1 MLWFVG
7 LGISGLDSI
16 SLDAQNILKKADIV
30 YLEQFTSIVSKSDIT
45 KLKKLVKGK
54 LKTVKRWQVEDGQ
67 EILDSAKKKNIVLLS
82 YGDPYIATTHIEL
95 RTRAIAEK
103 IKTKTIHAS
112 SIVTSLVGECGL
124 HYYKIGKVVTIM
136 KEVKTGTS
144 AYYAIY
150 GNLLSGDHTIL
161 LLEYNQDADFFLD
174 PKDALANLLA
184 AEKEQTRNVLSQN
197 IFAIVTSRIGLKDP
211 SITAGK
217 ISSLIKLDFGKPPHT
232 IIIPGSLH
240 FTESDALKVLAKCVD
255 EPTDNSAQ
263 IKKIADQMMEKYIP
277 MVKKALEEI
286 TPHYKDSKEF
296 KLVLENAE
304 LYIEDAKK
312 FHEQGKDELAVL
324 SIGYADGLVDALRM
338 AKGFE
343 PKI

>member
-7 LGISGLDSI
+7 LGISGLGSI

-30 YLEQFTSIVSKSDIT
+30 YLEQFTSIIPKSDIT
-45 KLKKLVKGK
+45 KLKKLVRSEFKA
-54 LKTVKRWQVEDGQ
+54 VKRWMVEDGQ
-67 EILDSAKKKNIVLLS
+67 EILKNAKKKNIVLLS

-95 RTRAIAEK
+95 RTRAIQEK
-103 IKTKTIHAS
+103 IKTNTIHAS
-112 SIVTSLVGECGL
+112 SAITALVGECGL

-136 KEVKTGTS
+136 KEIQSTS

-174 PKDALANLLA
+174 PKDALSNLLA
-184 AEKEQTRNVLSQN
+184 SEKEQARNVLSQN
-197 IFAIVTSRIGLKDP
+197 IFAIVASRMGLKDQM
-211 SITAGK
+211 ITAGK

-240 FTESDALKVLAKCVD
+240 FTESDALKVLAKCID
-255 EPTDNSAQ
+255 EPTDNSTQ
-263 IKKIADQMMEKYIP
+263 IKKISDQMMEKYIP

-296 KLVLENAE
+296 KLVLENAG

-312 FHEQGKDELAVL
+312 FHELGKDELAVL

>member
-7 LGISGLDSI
+7 LGISGPRSI
-16 SLDAQNILKKADIV
+16 SLEVQNILKKADIV
-30 YLEQFTSIVSKSDIT
+30 YLEQFTGIISKSDIT
-45 KLKKLVKGK
+45 KLKKLVKDK
-54 LKTVKRWQVEDGQ
+54 FKAVKRWQVEDGQ
-67 EILDSAKKKNIVLLS
+67 EILENAKKKNVVLLS

-95 RTRAIAEK
+95 RTRAIQEK
-103 IKTKTIHAS
+103 IKTNTIHAS
-112 SIVTSLVGECGL
+112 SAVTALVGECGL
-124 HYYKIGKVVTIM
+124 HYYKIGKVVTVM
-136 KEVKTGTS
+136 KEIQSTS

-161 LLEYNQDADFFLD
+161 LLEYNQDANFFLD
-174 PKDALANLLA
+174 PKDALSNLLA
-184 AEKEQTRNVLSQN
+184 AEKEQTRNVLSQD
-197 IFAIVTSRIGLKDP
+197 IFAIVASRIGLKDQR
-211 SITAGK
+211 ITAGK
-217 ISSLIKLDFGKPPHT
+217 ISSLMKLDFGKPPYT
-232 IIIPGSLH
+232 VVIPGSLH
-240 FTESDALKVLAKCVD
+240 FTESDALKVLAKCID
-255 EPTDNSAQ
+255 EPADNSAQ
-263 IKKIADQMMEKYIP
+263 IKKTSDQMMEKYIP
-277 MVKKALEEI
+277 MVRKALEEI
-286 TPHYKDSKEF
+286 IPHYKDSKEF

>member
-7 LGISGLDSI
+7 LGISGLGSI

-30 YLEQFTSIVSKSDIT
+30 YLEQFTSIIPKSDIT
-45 KLKKLVKGK
+45 KLKKLVKGEFK
-54 LKTVKRWQVEDGQ
+54 AVKRWMVEDGQ
-67 EILDSAKKKNIVLLS
+67 EILKNAKKKNVVLLS

-95 RTRAIAEK
+95 RTRAIQEK
-103 IKTKTIHAS
+103 IKTNTIHAS
-112 SIVTSLVGECGL
+112 SALTALVGECGL

-136 KEVKTGTS
+136 KEIQSTS

-174 PKDALANLLA
+174 PKDALSNLLA
-184 AEKEQTRNVLSQN
+184 TEKEQTRNVLSQN
-197 IFAIVTSRIGLKDP
+197 IFAIVASRVGLKDQT
-211 SITAGK
+211 ITAGK
-217 ISSLIKLDFGKPPHT
+217 ISSLIKIDFGKPPHT

-240 FTESDALKVLAKCVD
+240 FTESDALKILAKCVD
-255 EPTDNSAQ
+255 EPADNSAQ
-263 IKKIADQMMEKYIP
+263 IKKISDQMMEKYIP

-286 TPHYKDSKEF
+286 RPHYKDSKEF
-296 KLVLENAE
+296 RLVLENAG

-312 FHEQGKDELAVL
+312 FHEQRKDELAVL

>member
-7 LGISGLDSI
+7 LGISGLGSI

-30 YLEQFTSIVSKSDIT
+30 YLEQFTSIIPKSDIT
-45 KLKKLVKGK
+45 KLKKLVKGEFK
-54 LKTVKRWQVEDGQ
+54 AVKRWMVEDGQ
-67 EILDSAKKKNIVLLS
+67 EILKNAKKKNVVLLS

-95 RTRAIAEK
+95 RTRAIQEK
-103 IKTKTIHAS
+103 IKTNTIHAS
-112 SIVTSLVGECGL
+112 SALTALVGECGL

-136 KEVKTGTS
+136 KEIKSTS

-150 GNLLSGDHTIL
+150 GNLLSVDHTIL

-174 PKDALANLLA
+174 PKDALSNLLA
-184 AEKEQTRNVLSQN
+184 SEKEQTRNVLSQN
-197 IFAIVTSRIGLKDP
+197 IFAIVASRVGLKDQT
-211 SITAGK
+211 ITAGK
-217 ISSLIKLDFGKPPHT
+217 ISSLIKIDFGKPPHT

-240 FTESDALKVLAKCVD
+240 FTESDALKILAKCVD
-255 EPTDNSAQ
+255 EPADNSAQ
-263 IKKIADQMMEKYIP
+263 IKKISDQMMEKYIP

-286 TPHYKDSKEF
+286 RPHYKDSKEF
-296 KLVLENAE
+296 RLVLENAG

>member
-7 LGISGLDSI
+7 LGISGLGSI

-30 YLEQFTSIVSKSDIT
+30 YLEQFTSIIPKSDIT
-45 KLKKLVKGK
+45 KLKKLVKGEF
-54 LKTVKRWQVEDGQ
+54 KTVKRWMVEDGQ
-67 EILDSAKKKNIVLLS
+67 EILKNAKKKNVVLLS

-95 RTRAIAEK
+95 RTRAIQEK
-103 IKTKTIHAS
+103 IKTNTIHAS
-112 SIVTSLVGECGL
+112 SVVTALVGECGL
-124 HYYKIGKVVTIM
+124 HYYKIGKVVTVM
-136 KEVKTGTS
+136 KEFQPSVS
-144 AYYAIY
+144 VYYAIY
-150 GNLLSGDHTIL
+150 GNLLAGDHTIL

-174 PKDALANLLA
+174 PKDALSNLLA
-184 AEKEQTRNVLSQN
+184 AEKEQARNVLSQN
-197 IFAIVTSRIGLKDP
+197 IFAIVTSRIGLQDQM
-211 SITAGK
+211 IMAGK

-263 IKKIADQMMEKYIP
+263 IKKISDQMMEKYIP

-286 TPHYKDSKEF
+286 MPHYKDSKEF
-296 KLVLENAE
+296 RLVLENAE

-312 FHEQGKDELAVL
+312 FHQEGKDELAVL

>member
-7 LGISGLDSI
+7 LGISGLGSI

-30 YLEQFTSIVSKSDIT
+30 YLEQFTSIIPKSDVT
-45 KLKKLVKGK
+45 KLKKLVKGEFK
-54 LKTVKRWQVEDGQ
+54 AVKRWMVEDGQ
-67 EILDSAKKKNIVLLS
+67 EILKNAKKKNIVLLS

-95 RTRAIAEK
+95 RTRAIQEK
-103 IKTKTIHAS
+103 IKTNTIHAS
-112 SIVTSLVGECGL
+112 SALTALVGECGL

-136 KEVKTGTS
+136 KEIQSTS

-174 PKDALANLLA
+174 PKDALSNLLTT
-184 AEKEQTRNVLSQN
+184 EKEQTRNVLSQN
-197 IFAIVTSRIGLKDP
+197 IFAIVASRIGLKDQM
-211 SITAGK
+211 ITAGK
-217 ISSLIKLDFGKPPHT
+217 ISSLMKLDFGKSPHT

-255 EPTDNSAQ
+255 APTDNSAQ
-263 IKKIADQMMEKYIP
+263 IKKISDQMMEKYIP

-296 KLVLENAE
+296 RLVLENAG

-312 FHEQGKDELAVL
+312 FHEQGKDEIAVL

>member
-7 LGISGLDSI
+7 LGISGLGSI

-30 YLEQFTSIVSKSDIT
+30 YLEQFTSIIPKSDTT
-45 KLKKLVKGK
+45 KLKKLVKGQFK
-54 LKTVKRWQVEDGQ
+54 AVKRWMVEDGQ
-67 EILDSAKKKNIVLLS
+67 EILDNAKKKNVVLLS

-95 RTRAIAEK
+95 RTRAIQEK
-103 IKTKTIHAS
+103 IKTNTIHAS
-112 SIVTSLVGECGL
+112 SALTALVGECGL

-136 KEVKTGTS
+136 KEIQSTS

-161 LLEYNQDADFFLD
+161 LLEYNQDAGFFLD
-174 PKDALANLLA
+174 PKDALSNLLA
-184 AEKEQTRNVLSQN
+184 VEKEQVRNVLSQN
-197 IFAIVTSRIGLKDP
+197 IFAIVASRIGLQDQM
-211 SITAGK
+211 ITAGK

-232 IIIPGSLH
+232 IIISGSLH
-240 FTESDALKVLAKCVD
+240 FTESDALKILAKCVD

-263 IKKIADQMMEKYIP
+263 IKKISDQMMEKYIP

-296 KLVLENAE
+296 RLVLENAG

>member
-7 LGISGLDSI
+7 LGISGLGSI

-30 YLEQFTSIVSKSDIT
+30 YLEQFTSIIPKSDIT
-45 KLKKLVKGK
+45 KLKKLVKGEFK
-54 LKTVKRWQVEDGQ
+54 AVKRWMVEDGQ
-67 EILDSAKKKNIVLLS
+67 EILKNAKKKNVVLLS

-95 RTRAIAEK
+95 RTRAIQEK
-103 IKTKTIHAS
+103 IKTNTIHAS
-112 SIVTSLVGECGL
+112 SALTALVGECGL

-136 KEVKTGTS
+136 KEIQSTS

-174 PKDALANLLA
+174 PKDALSNLLA
-184 AEKEQTRNVLSQN
+184 TEKEQTRNVLSQN
-197 IFAIVTSRIGLKDP
+197 IFAIVASRVGLKDQT
-211 SITAGK
+211 ITAGK
-217 ISSLIKLDFGKPPHT
+217 ISSLIKIDFGKPPHT

-255 EPTDNSAQ
+255 EPADNSAQ
-263 IKKIADQMMEKYIP
+263 IKKISDQMMEKYIP

-296 KLVLENAE
+296 RLVLENAG

>member
-7 LGISGLDSI
+7 LGISGLGSI
-16 SLDAQNILKKADIV
+16 PLDAQNILKKADIV
-30 YLEQFTSIVSKSDIT
+30 YLEQFTSIIPKSDIT
-45 KLKKLVKGK
+45 KLKKLVRSEFKA
-54 LKTVKRWQVEDGQ
+54 VKRWMVEDGQ
-67 EILDSAKKKNIVLLS
+67 EILKNAKKKNIVLLS

-95 RTRAIAEK
+95 RTRAIQEK
-103 IKTKTIHAS
+103 IKTNTIHAS
-112 SIVTSLVGECGL
+112 SVITALVGECGL

-136 KEVKTGTS
+136 KEIQSTS

-174 PKDALANLLA
+174 PKDALSNLLA
-184 AEKEQTRNVLSQN
+184 SEKEQARNVLSQN
-197 IFAIVTSRIGLKDP
+197 IFAIVASRIGLKDQM
-211 SITAGK
+211 ITAGK

-240 FTESDALKVLAKCVD
+240 FTESDALKVLAKCID
-255 EPTDNSAQ
+255 EPTDNSTQ
-263 IKKIADQMMEKYIP
+263 IKKISDQMMEKYIP

-296 KLVLENAE
+296 KLVLENAG

-312 FHEQGKDELAVL
+312 FHELGKDELAVL

>member
-7 LGISGLDSI
+7 LGISGLGSI

-30 YLEQFTSIVSKSDIT
+30 YLEQFTSIIPKSDIT
-45 KLKKLVKGK
+45 KLKKLVKGQFK
-54 LKTVKRWQVEDGQ
+54 AVKRWMVEDGQ
-67 EILDSAKKKNIVLLS
+67 EILKNAKKKNIVLLS

-95 RTRAIAEK
+95 RTRAIQEK
-103 IKTKTIHAS
+103 IKTNTIHAS
-112 SIVTSLVGECGL
+112 SAITALVGECGL

-136 KEVKTGTS
+136 KEIQSTS

-174 PKDALANLLA
+174 PKDALSNLLA
-184 AEKEQTRNVLSQN
+184 SEKEQARNVLSQN
-197 IFAIVTSRIGLKDP
+197 IFAIVTSRIGLKDQM
-211 SITAGK
+211 ITAGK

-240 FTESDALKVLAKCVD
+240 FTESDALKVLAKCID
-255 EPTDNSAQ
+255 EPTDNSTQ
-263 IKKIADQMMEKYIP
+263 IKKISDQMMEKYIP

-296 KLVLENAE
+296 KLVLENAG

-312 FHEQGKDELAVL
+312 FHELGKDELAVL

>member
-1 MLWFVG
+1 MQKRKTLSCCHM
-7 LGISGLDSI
+7 GIHTLQQLTSSF
-16 SLDAQNILKKADIV
+16 
-30 YLEQFTSIVSKSDIT
+30 EQ
-45 KLKKLVKGK
+45 
-54 LKTVKRWQVEDGQ
+54 
-67 EILDSAKKKNIVLLS
+67 
-82 YGDPYIATTHIEL
+82 
-95 RTRAIAEK
+95 AIQEK
-103 IKTKTIHAS
+103 IKTNTIHAS
-112 SIVTSLVGECGL
+112 SALTALVGECGL

-136 KEVKTGTS
+136 KEIQSTS

-174 PKDALANLLA
+174 PKDALSNLLA
-184 AEKEQTRNVLSQN
+184 TEKEQTRNVLSQN
-197 IFAIVTSRIGLKDP
+197 IFAIVASRVGLKDQT
-211 SITAGK
+211 ITAGK
-217 ISSLIKLDFGKPPHT
+217 ISSLIKIDFGKPPHT

-240 FTESDALKVLAKCVD
+240 FTESDALKILAKCVD
-255 EPTDNSAQ
+255 EPADNSAQ
-263 IKKIADQMMEKYIP
+263 IKKISDQMMEKYIP

-296 KLVLENAE
+296 RLVLENAG

>member
-7 LGISGLDSI
+7 LGISGLGSI

-30 YLEQFTSIVSKSDIT
+30 YLEQFTSIIPKSDIT
-45 KLKKLVKGK
+45 KLKKLVKGEFK
-54 LKTVKRWQVEDGQ
+54 AVKRWMVEDGQ
-67 EILDSAKKKNIVLLS
+67 EILKNAKKKNVVLLS

-95 RTRAIAEK
+95 RTRAIQEK
-103 IKTKTIHAS
+103 IKTNTIHAS
-112 SIVTSLVGECGL
+112 SALTALVGECGL

-136 KEVKTGTS
+136 KEIQSTS

-174 PKDALANLLA
+174 PKDALSNLLA
-184 AEKEQTRNVLSQN
+184 TEKEQTRNVLSQN
-197 IFAIVTSRIGLKDP
+197 IFAIVASRIGLKDQT
-211 SITAGK
+211 ITAGK
-217 ISSLIKLDFGKPPHT
+217 ISSLIKIDFGKPPHT

-255 EPTDNSAQ
+255 EPADNSAQ
-263 IKKIADQMMEKYIP
+263 IKKISDQMMEKYIP

-296 KLVLENAE
+296 RLVLENAG

-312 FHEQGKDELAVL
+312 FHEQRKDELAVL

>member
-7 LGISGLDSI
+7 LGISGLGSI

-30 YLEQFTSIVSKSDIT
+30 YLEQFTSIIPKSDIT
-45 KLKKLVKGK
+45 KLKKLVKGEFK
-54 LKTVKRWQVEDGQ
+54 AVKRWQVEDGQ
-67 EILDSAKKKNIVLLS
+67 EILKNAKKKNVVLLS

-95 RTRAIAEK
+95 RTRAIQEK
-103 IKTKTIHAS
+103 IKTNTIHAS
-112 SIVTSLVGECGL
+112 SALTALVGECGL

-136 KEVKTGTS
+136 KEIQSTS

-174 PKDALANLLA
+174 PKDALSNLLA

-197 IFAIVTSRIGLKDP
+197 IFSIVASRIGLQDQM
-211 SITAGK
+211 ITAGK

-240 FTESDALKVLAKCVD
+240 FTESDALKILAKCVD

-277 MVKKALEEI
+277 MVRKALEEI

-296 KLVLENAE
+296 KIVLENAG

>member
-7 LGISGLDSI
+7 LGISGLGSI

-30 YLEQFTSIVSKSDIT
+30 YLEQFTSIIPKSDIT
-45 KLKKLVKGK
+45 KLKKLVKGEFK
-54 LKTVKRWQVEDGQ
+54 AVKRWMVEDGQ
-67 EILDSAKKKNIVLLS
+67 EILKNAKKKNVVLLS

-95 RTRAIAEK
+95 RTRAIQEK
-103 IKTKTIHAS
+103 IKTNTIHAS
-112 SIVTSLVGECGL
+112 SALTALVGECGL

-136 KEVKTGTS
+136 KEIQSTS

-161 LLEYNQDADFFLD
+161 LLEYNQDAGFFLD
-174 PKDALANLLA
+174 PKDALSNLLS
-184 AEKEQTRNVLSQN
+184 AEKEQVRNVLSQN
-197 IFAIVTSRIGLKDP
+197 IFAIVTSRIGLQDQM
-211 SITAGK
+211 ITGGK
-217 ISSLIKLDFGKPPHT
+217 ISNLIKLDFGKPPHT

-255 EPTDNSAQ
+255 KPTDNSAQ

-277 MVKKALEEI
+277 MVRKALEEI

-296 KLVLENAE
+296 RLVLENAG

>member
-7 LGISGLDSI
+7 LGISGLGSI

-30 YLEQFTSIVSKSDIT
+30 YLEQFTSIIPKSDIT
-45 KLKKLVKGK
+45 KLKKLVRSEFKA
-54 LKTVKRWQVEDGQ
+54 VKRWMVEDGQ
-67 EILDSAKKKNIVLLS
+67 EILKNAKKKNIVLLS

-95 RTRAIAEK
+95 RTRAIQEK
-103 IKTKTIHAS
+103 IKTNTIHAS
-112 SIVTSLVGECGL
+112 SAITALVGECGL

-136 KEVKTGTS
+136 KEIQSTS

-174 PKDALANLLA
+174 PKDALSNLLA
-184 AEKEQTRNVLSQN
+184 SEKEQARNVLSQN
-197 IFAIVTSRIGLKDP
+197 IFAIVASRIGLKDQM
-211 SITAGK
+211 ITAGK

-240 FTESDALKVLAKCVD
+240 FTESDALKVLAKCID
-255 EPTDNSAQ
+255 EPTDNSTQ
-263 IKKIADQMMEKYIP
+263 IKKISDQMMEKYIP

-296 KLVLENAE
+296 KLVLENAG

-312 FHEQGKDELAVL
+312 FHELGKDELAVL

>member
-7 LGISGLDSI
+7 LGISGLGSI

-30 YLEQFTSIVSKSDIT
+30 YLEQFTSIIPKSDIT
-45 KLKKLVKGK
+45 KLKKLVKGEFK
-54 LKTVKRWQVEDGQ
+54 AVKRWMVEDGQ
-67 EILDSAKKKNIVLLS
+67 EILKNAKKKNVVLLS

-95 RTRAIAEK
+95 RTRAIQEK
-103 IKTKTIHAS
+103 IKTNTIHAS
-112 SIVTSLVGECGL
+112 SALTALVGECGL

-136 KEVKTGTS
+136 KEIQSTS

-174 PKDALANLLA
+174 PKDALSNLLA
-184 AEKEQTRNVLSQN
+184 TEKEQTRNVLSQN
-197 IFAIVTSRIGLKDP
+197 IFAIVASRVGLKDQT
-211 SITAGK
+211 ITAGK

-255 EPTDNSAQ
+255 EPADNSAQ
-263 IKKIADQMMEKYIP
+263 IKKISDQMMEKYIP

-286 TPHYKDSKEF
+286 RPHYKDSKEF
-296 KLVLENAE
+296 RLVLENAG

>member
-7 LGISGLDSI
+7 LGISGLGSI

-30 YLEQFTSIVSKSDIT
+30 YLEQFTSIIPKSDIT
-45 KLKKLVKGK
+45 KLKKLVSGEFKA
-54 LKTVKRWQVEDGQ
+54 VKRWMVEDGQ
-67 EILDSAKKKNIVLLS
+67 EILENAKKKNIVLLS

-95 RTRAIAEK
+95 RTRAIQEK
-103 IKTKTIHAS
+103 IKTNTIHAS
-112 SIVTSLVGECGL
+112 SVITALVGECGL

-136 KEVKTGTS
+136 KEIQSTS

-174 PKDALANLLA
+174 PKDALSNLLA
-184 AEKEQTRNVLSQN
+184 SEKEQARNVLSQN
-197 IFAIVTSRIGLKDP
+197 IFAIVTSRIGLKDQM
-211 SITAGK
+211 ITAGK

-240 FTESDALKVLAKCVD
+240 FTESDALKVLAKCID
-255 EPTDNSAQ
+255 EPTDNSTQ
-263 IKKIADQMMEKYIP
+263 IKKISDQMMEKYIP

-296 KLVLENAE
+296 KLVLENAG

-312 FHEQGKDELAVL
+312 FHELGKDELAVL

>member
-7 LGISGLDSI
+7 LGVSGLGSI

-30 YLEQFTSIVSKSDIT
+30 YLEQFTSIIPKSDIT
-45 KLKKLVKGK
+45 KLKKLVSGEFKA
-54 LKTVKRWQVEDGQ
+54 VKRWMVEDGQ
-67 EILDSAKKKNIVLLS
+67 EILENAKKKNIVLLS

-95 RTRAIAEK
+95 RTRAIQEK
-103 IKTKTIHAS
+103 IKTNTIHAS
-112 SIVTSLVGECGL
+112 SAITALVGECGL

-136 KEVKTGTS
+136 KEIQSTS

-174 PKDALANLLA
+174 PKDALSNLLA

-197 IFAIVTSRIGLKDP
+197 IFAIVASRIGLKDQM
-211 SITAGK
+211 ITAGK
-217 ISSLIKLDFGKPPHT
+217 ISNLIKLDFGKPPHT

-240 FTESDALKVLAKCVD
+240 FTESDALKVLAKCID
-255 EPTDNSAQ
+255 EPTDNSTQ
-263 IKKIADQMMEKYIP
+263 IKKISDQMMEKYIP

-296 KLVLENAE
+296 KLVLENAG

-312 FHEQGKDELAVL
+312 FHELGKDELAVL